1 MEGDSERASTSM
13 AGGGGDGRDGAYDM
27 DGNEDGIIYIGHNP
41 IDNYAMETVQALSK
55 NGSVTL
61 RSKGRSIP
69 AAVTV
74 ANIVTRE
81 VLKGRTRVRQ
91 ILLDTDAAPGIGSM
105 TSTIEIHIDKIQ
117 LN

>member
-1 MEGDSERASTSM
+1 MEGDSERTSPSM
-13 AGGGGDGRDGAYDM
+13 AGGTGDDRGGAYDV
-27 DGNEDGIIYIGHNP
+27 DSNEDGIIYIGSNP
-41 IDNYAMETVQALSK
+41 IDNYAMEAVQALSK
-55 NGSVTL
+55 KGNVTL

-69 AAVTV
+69 TAVTV

-81 VLKGRTRVRQ
+81 VLKSRSRVRQ

-105 TSTIEIHIDKIQ
+105 TSTIEIHIDRLQ

>member
-1 MEGDSERASTSM
+1 MEGDSERTSP
-13 AGGGGDGRDGAYDM
+13 GGGGGTGDGGGGAYSMNDN
-27 DGNEDGIIYIGHNP
+27 GDGIIYIGSNP
-41 IDNYAMETVQALSK
+41 IDNYAMEAVQALSK
-55 NGSVTL
+55 KGSVTL

-69 AAVTV
+69 TAVTV

-81 VLKGRTRVRQ
+81 VLKSRSRVRQ

-105 TSTIEIHIDKIQ
+105 TSTIEIHIDRLQ